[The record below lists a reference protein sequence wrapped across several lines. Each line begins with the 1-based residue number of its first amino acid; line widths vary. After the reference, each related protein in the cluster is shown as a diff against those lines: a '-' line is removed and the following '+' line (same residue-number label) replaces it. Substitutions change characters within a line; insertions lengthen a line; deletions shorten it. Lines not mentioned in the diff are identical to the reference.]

1 MPGLDGAVRCTVLPG
16 AISPVLNALFRAV
29 KVWSTLSSLVT
40 VMVAPGATVN
50 VSGWK
55 AKFLMTMCMD
65 AAGVFVD
72 DAPVLVAEALAL
84 AGAVALAGS
93 VLRTAELVAD
103 DVLEHA
109 ASPTAPT
116 KTKTVVA
123 ARCFHE
129 ACPRGGRNRV

>member
-1 MPGLDGAVRCTVLPG
+1 MDGAVRCTVSPG

-65 AAGVFVD
+65 AAGVFVED
-72 DAPVLVAEALAL
+72 VPLLAVEAPAL
-84 AGAVALAGS
+84 AGA
-93 VLRTAELVAD
+93 VLRTAELVVD
-103 DVLEHA
+103 EVLEHA

-116 KTKTVVA
+116 KTRTAVA

-129 ACPRGGRNRV
+129 ACARDGRTLL

>member
-1 MPGLDGAVRCTVLPG
+1 MDGAVICTVLPG

-29 KVWSTLSSLVT
+29 KVWSTVSSLVM

-50 VSGWK
+50 LSGWK

-65 AAGVFVD
+65 AAGVLVED
-72 DAPVLVAEALAL
+72 VPAPVAEALAL
-84 AGAVALAGS
+84 AGAA
-93 VLRTAELVAD
+93 LRTAEPVAD

-116 KTKTVVA
+116 KTSTVVA

-129 ACPRGGRNRV
+129 ARSRDGRNLV